1 MVPSHSV
8 GTCTL
13 AGRRTLFSK
22 KVMVASGMKSIKMLQ
37 FRGGRTRHVE
47 CSGRPHE
54 ELGFDLPLE
63 VTGTRDVPHGVA
75 GAVGKTGRGALPL
88 FCDRR
93 KPVAAEGGC
102 LGLERGEP

>member
-37 FRGGRTRHVE
+37 FREGLVE
-47 CSGRPHE
+47 VLDYVDGSQSGFKCQFNP
-54 ELGFDLPLE
+54 G
-63 VTGTRDVPHGVA
+63 
-75 GAVGKTGRGALPL
+75 
-88 FCDRR
+88 
-93 KPVAAEGGC
+93 
-102 LGLERGEP
+102 